1 MSLQGRDVGWSPQ
14 ECSSSS
20 RWYAF
25 ANCSFSLPKLSLNC
39 HTNVKGQDEEVSG
52 KMEKNGKERKDTQFM
67 SGNYLPVIVCSNIL
81 LHSIMFAFLLPLRW
95 EEYSFPKVILTHQ
108 VKKKGAGVW
117 QYCLSE
123 YYYTGNY
130 DLFHL

>member
-81 LHSIMFAFLLPLRW
+81 LHSIMFAFLLPQKDGLQWDITSRTKIRV
-95 EEYSFPKVILTHQ
+95 SG
-108 VKKKGAGVW
+108 KKTKTNKQKTPAIR
-117 QYCLSE
+117 LP
-123 YYYTGNY
+123 
-130 DLFHL
+130 